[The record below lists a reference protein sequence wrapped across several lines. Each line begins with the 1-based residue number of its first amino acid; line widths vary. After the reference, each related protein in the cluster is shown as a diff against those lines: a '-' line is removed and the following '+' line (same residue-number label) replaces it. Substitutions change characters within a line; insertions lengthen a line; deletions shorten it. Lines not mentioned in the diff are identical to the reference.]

1 MPRAVRGAI
10 TWVTCC
16 RYCLVMEGG
25 TLREILTYLAMFQ
38 VVLSVVLYVCIVA
51 KWYFLKSKITANS
64 WEQMSPCSLQSLI
77 LFLIPV
83 FGAMSFLAAMT
94 IMDDAARFSKE
105 ETGNR
110 LDVQIG
116 PMKFTFTE
124 SV

>member
-1 MPRAVRGAI
+1 
-10 TWVTCC
+10 
-16 RYCLVMEGG
+16 
-25 TLREILTYLAMFQ
+25 
-38 VVLSVVLYVCIVA
+38 
-51 KWYFLKSKITANS
+51 
-64 WEQMSPCSLQSLI
+64 
-77 LFLIPV
+77 
-83 FGAMSFLAAMT
+83 MSFLAAMT